1 MNFKNLLKITI
12 PLSLILSFSAFA
24 ADDDVEEVVVT
35 GSLIKVSAQSQA
47 VPVDVIGRDELEA
60 QGSPNM
66 IDVILN
72 LPSMSGTLNQQDQ

>member
-1 MNFKNLLKITI
+1 MHNLRKMVR
-12 PLSLILSFSAFA
+12 SLILFSLVLFSFNVFA
-24 ADDDVEEVVVT
+24 ADEEVEEVVVT
-35 GSLIKVSAQSQA
+35 GSLIKVSAQNQA

-72 LPSMSGTLNQQDQ
+72 LPSMSGT